1 MSLTN
6 HCHVRNQQ
14 RCIPPIVHEWL
25 SEYGVETH
33 DGHGG
38 IKIYFTHE
46 SIRRMERDFGRH
58 FVRENRKYLNV
69 YRVDSATDGCV
80 ITAGWRTRRIKT
92 N

>member
-1 MSLTN
+1 MSFSN
-6 HCHVRNQQ
+6 HCQVRNQQ

-25 SEYGVETH
+25 SEYGIEAH

-38 IKIYFTHE
+38 IRISFTHE
-46 SIRRMERDFGRH
+46 SIRRMEKELGRH

-69 YRVDSATDGCV
+69 YRVESTRDGCI
-80 ITAGWRTRRIKT
+80 ITTGWRTRRMKT